1 MPERTDQSLG
11 FRPFEILPPS
21 AWTCPVVF
29 NSPHSGRRY
38 HHAFLDASRLDA
50 HALRRSEDCY
60 VDELFACVTDLGAP
74 LLRANFPRAFLDV
87 NREPYE
93 LDPRMFQETLPGF
106 ANTTSVRV
114 AGGLGT
120 IPRIVSEG
128 EEIYR
133 APLQLGD
140 AIGRIESIYRP
151 YHRTLTKLLA
161 EVHGKFG
168 SVVLVDCHS
177 MPSSAAALQSSTA
190 GRRADIVLGDRHGAA
205 CAFEITSHL
214 EELFAEQGFCV
225 VHNKPYA
232 GGFITQNYGS
242 PVSGYHALQIEVNR
256 ALYVDE
262 RSLAKTQ
269 DFPLLIQCIREVMK
283 RFLPAVDGLLKPQR
297 IAAE

>member
-1 MPERTDQSLG
+1 MQDSG
-11 FRPFEILPPS
+11 DHGWGKHPFEILPPA

-29 NSPHSGRRY
+29 NSPHSGRLYQR
-38 HHAFLDASRLDA
+38 AFLETSRLDA
-50 HALRRSEDCY
+50 LALRRSEDCY
-60 VDELFACVTDLGAP
+60 VDELFASVTQLGAP
-74 LLRANFPRAFLDV
+74 LLRANFPRAFIDV

-93 LDPRMFQETLPGF
+93 LDPRMFQEALPGF

-133 APLQLGD
+133 VPLGLKE
-140 AIGRIESIYRP
+140 AMERIETLYRP
-151 YHRTLTKLLA
+151 YHRTLTRLLS

-177 MPSSAAALQSSTA
+177 MPSSAVCLQSSAT
-190 GRRADIVLGDRHGAA
+190 GRKADIVIGDRHGAA
-205 CAFEITSHL
+205 CAYEITAHL
-214 EELFAEQGFCV
+214 ESLFADQGFCV
-225 VHNKPYA
+225 LQNKPYA

-242 PVSGYHALQIEVNR
+242 PNSGYHALQIEVNR
-256 ALYVDE
+256 GLYVDE
-262 RSLAKTQ
+262 RTLEKSS
-269 DFPLLIQCIREVMK
+269 DFGLITQCIREIMK
-283 RFLPAVDGLLKPQR
+283 RFLPAVEHLLQPQR